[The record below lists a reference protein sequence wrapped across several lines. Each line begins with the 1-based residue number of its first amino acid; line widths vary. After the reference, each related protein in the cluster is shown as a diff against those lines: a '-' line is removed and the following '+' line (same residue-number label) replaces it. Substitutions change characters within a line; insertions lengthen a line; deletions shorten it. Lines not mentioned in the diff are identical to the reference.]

1 MPEISVDKAVNE
13 IAKGRMVIVVDDE
26 DRENEGD
33 LIMAAEKATPESIN
47 FIVRH
52 SSGIV
57 CVPLTAQRLEELQL
71 PMMVRD
77 NTARLGTAFTVSV
90 DALEGTTT
98 GVSAQDRWVTVQGLV
113 APDTKPEDLGRPGH
127 VFPLRYTEGGVLVRA
142 GHTEAAVDLSRM
154 AGLDPSGVLC
164 EMVNEDGTMMRM
176 PDLLRFSE
184 EHGIGIVS
192 IASIIA
198 YRREHERIIERVAD
212 ARLPTKRGKYTITSY
227 RSLVDAAEHVA
238 LVVGD
243 ISTDDPVL
251 VRVHSECL
259 TGDVF
264 GSLRCD
270 CGEQVDLALQAIESE
285 GRGVFLYMR
294 QEGRGIGIHNKIK
307 AYNLQDLGLDTVDAN
322 VHLGYAPDIRHYGV
336 GAQILNE
343 LGVRRMRILTN
354 NPRKLSGLDGFGLEV
369 VERVPIKAQPTKE
382 NSRYLETKR
391 TRLGHLLEESD
402 THVNGSESV
411 LAEMQEAADAD

>member
-1 MPEISVDKAVNE
+1 MPEITVEQAIDD
-13 IAKGRMVIVVDDE
+13 IGLGRMVIVVDDE

-33 LIMAAEKATPESIN
+33 LVMAAEKATPEAIN

-57 CVPLTAQRLEELQL
+57 CVPMTAQRLEELHL
-71 PMMVRD
+71 PMMVQE
-77 NTARLGTAFTVSV
+77 NTARQSTAFTVSV

-98 GVSAQDRWVTVQGLV
+98 GVSAHDRWATIQRLID
-113 APDTKPEDLGRPGH
+113 PDTKPEDLGRPGH
-127 VFPLRYTEGGVLVRA
+127 IFPLRYAEGGVLVRA
-142 GHTEAAVDLSRM
+142 GHTEAAVDLSKM
-154 AGLDPSGVLC
+154 AALHPSGVLC
-164 EMVNEDGTMMRM
+164 ELVDDDGSMMRM
-176 PDLLRFSE
+176 PELLKFSD

-198 YRREHERIIERVAD
+198 YRREHEKIIERVAE
-212 ARLPTKRGKYTITSY
+212 ARLPTTRGEYTVTSY
-227 RSLVDAAEHVA
+227 RSLVDKAEHVA
-238 LVVGD
+238 LVLGE
-243 ISTDDPVL
+243 ISADEPVL

-270 CGEQVDLALQAIESE
+270 CGEQVDLALQAIERE
-285 GRGVFLYMR
+285 GKGVFLYMR

-307 AYNLQDLGLDTVDAN
+307 AYHLQDLGLDTVDAN

-336 GAQILNE
+336 GAQILDD

-354 NPRKLSGLDGFGLEV
+354 NPRKLSGLDGFGLEI
-369 VERVPIKAQPTKE
+369 VERVPIKAHPTKE

-391 TRLGHLLEESD
+391 TRLGHLLDEAD
-402 THVNGSESV
+402 THVNGADTTEAMSSEVSGGN
-411 LAEMQEAADAD
+411 

>member
-1 MPEISVDKAVNE
+1 MPEITVEQAIDE
-13 IAKGRMVIVVDDE
+13 IGKGRMVIVVDDE

-33 LIMAAEKATPESIN
+33 LVMAAEKVTPEAIN

-57 CVPLTAQRLEELQL
+57 CVPLTAERLEELRV
-71 PMMVRD
+71 PMMVRE
-77 NTARLGTAFTVSV
+77 NTARLSTAFTVSV

-98 GVSAQDRWVTVQGLV
+98 GVSAHDRCVTVRRLIDP
-113 APDTKPEDLGRPGH
+113 ATRPDDLGRPGH
-127 VFPLRYTEGGVLVRA
+127 VFPLRYTDGGVLVRA
-142 GHTEAAVDLSRM
+142 GHTEATVDLSRM
-154 AGLDPSGVLC
+154 AGLHPSGVLC
-164 EMVNEDGTMMRM
+164 ELVNADGTMMRM
-176 PDLLRFSE
+176 PDLLGFSE

-192 IASIIA
+192 IAAIIA

-212 ARLPTKRGKYTITSY
+212 ARLPTRRGEYTITSY
-227 RSLVDAAEHVA
+227 RSLVDTAEHVA
-238 LVVGD
+238 LTLGD
-243 ISTDDPVL
+243 VDTDDPVL

-264 GSLRCD
+264 GSIRCD
-270 CGEQVDLALQAIESE
+270 CGQQVDLALQAIEHE

-336 GAQILNE
+336 GAQILGD

-369 VERVPIKAQPTKE
+369 VERVPIKTQPTQE

-391 TRLGHLLEESD
+391 TRLGHLLDASD
-402 THVNGSESV
+402 TRVNGSERTK
-411 LAEMQEAADAD
+411 AATQEMSDGH